1 MPSAEPS
8 EPSLNPYRLP
18 RVVVPRRYELRLEP
32 DLEAF
37 TFAGTVRVDIDVVE
51 PVGEI
56 VLNAAELEIAG
67 GDLDG
72 VALAGVD
79 YDAEHERAVLRLDE
93 PVSPGAARLNLSFT
107 GTLNDQLRG
116 FYRSTFTDDD
126 GEERVIATTQFE
138 STNARRAFPCW
149 DEPDLKAV
157 FEVTLVVPDDLA
169 AVSSGA
175 EVDSQPTGDGHRE
188 VSFAPTMEMSTYLLA
203 FVVGPLEATDP
214 VDVNGTPLRV
224 VHPVGKGH
232 LTEFALDAGAFC
244 LGFFEDYFAIDY
256 PGDKLDLVAIPDFAF
271 GAMENMGCVTFREI
285 LLLLD
290 PDSSTQQER
299 QTAVDVI
306 AHELAH
312 MWFGN
317 LVTMKWWNGI
327 WLKEAFATFCEML
340 AVDAYRPDWKRWL
353 AFGLSRAAAFDVDA
367 LAATRAIEYPVVSPA
382 DAEAMYDLLTY
393 EKGAAAVRMLEQY
406 LGADEFRDGVRH
418 YLRRHSYA
426 NTETHDI
433 WDALAESTGEP
444 ARDVMDS
451 WIFQGGHPVV
461 SATADDGGT
470 VTLSQSRF
478 RYDGQPDDA
487 HWQVPV
493 VAAVGSGA
501 GSRTERMV
509 LNDPVAL
516 GTDEPAWV
524 MVNPTADGF
533 YRVAY
538 DGGLLDRLLDG
549 GPDLDPLQRYVL
561 VDDQWALT
569 VADRLSV
576 TDYVAFAERMAAAE
590 DDLAVWRR
598 LAGTLGT
605 LDHMVPDDRRA
616 ELQAR
621 VRTMVGPAWDRVG
634 WNTAPGEDDRIGEL
648 RGVLARTLAVGGND
662 TDAIA
667 QCRNLMAAEAVDP
680 ALAAA
685 AIAVVA
691 ATGDG
696 TDYEEI
702 RQRYETAPT
711 PQLELRYLMALT
723 TFDSPALM
731 DRTLAAS
738 LDGTVRSQDAG
749 FVLRGCLE
757 NRSLGP
763 QAWAFITEHWND
775 INQRL
780 PSAIVPRM
788 LGGITALSTPKLATE
803 VEEFLKAHPVP
814 QGPLIVAQHLER
826 QEINVQLRRRV
837 QEALG

>member
-1 MPSAEPS
+1 MTIDSA
-8 EPSLNPYRLP
+8 NPYRLP
-18 RVVVPRRYELRLEP
+18 RGVVPRRYELRLEP

-37 TFAGTVRVDIDVVE
+37 VFAGSVGVDVEVVE
-51 PVGEI
+51 PTSEI
-56 VLNAAELEIAG
+56 VLNAAELEITG
-67 GDLDG
+67 GDLNG

-79 YDAEHERAVLRLDE
+79 YDDEHERAMLRLGE
-93 PVSPGAARLNLSFT
+93 PVSVGAARLSLSFT

-116 FYRSTFTDDD
+116 FYRSTFTDED
-126 GEERVIATTQFE
+126 GNERVIATTQFE

-157 FEVTLVVPDDLA
+157 FEVTLVVPDDLM

-175 EVDSQPTGDGHRE
+175 EVDSKPTGDGRRE

-203 FVVGPLEATDP
+203 FIVGPLEATEP
-214 VDVNGTPLRV
+214 VDVNGTPLRI

-232 LTEFALDAGAFC
+232 LTELALDAGAFC
-244 LGFFEDYFAIDY
+244 LDFFEDYFAIDY

-367 LAATRAIEYPVVSPA
+367 LASTRAIEYPVVSPA
-382 DAEAMYDLLTY
+382 DAEGMYDLLTY
-393 EKGAAAVRMLEQY
+393 EKGAAAVRMLEQF

-418 YLRRHSYA
+418 YLRRHSFA

-461 SATADDGGT
+461 SATADDDGT

-493 VAAVGSGA
+493 VAAVGSDA
-501 GSRTERMV
+501 GSRTERLV

-538 DGGLLDRLLDG
+538 EGGLLDRLLDG

-576 TDYVAFAERMAAAE
+576 SDYVAFAERMAATE

-605 LDHMVPDDRRA
+605 LDHLVSDNGLA
-616 ELQAR
+616 SLQAR
-621 VRTMVGPAWDRVG
+621 VRDMVSPVWGRVG
-634 WNTAPGEDDRIGEL
+634 WDPAAGEDDRTGEL

-662 TDAIA
+662 AEAIA
-667 QCRNLMAAEAVDP
+667 RCRELMASDGVDP

-691 ATGDG
+691 ATGDDA
-696 TDYEEI
+696 DYQEI
-702 RQRYETAPT
+702 HQRYQNAPT

-723 TFDSPALM
+723 TFDDLELM
-731 DRTLAAS
+731 DRTLAAT
-738 LDGTVRSQDAG
+738 LDGTIRSQDAG

-757 NRSLGP
+757 NRDLGP
-763 QAWAFITEHWND
+763 QAWAFIANQWDE

-780 PSAIVPRM
+780 PTAIVPRM
-788 LGGITALSTPKLATE
+788 LGGITALSTPNLATE
-803 VEEFLKAHPVP
+803 VEEFLNAHPVP
-814 QGPLIVAQHLER
+814 QGKLIVAQHLER
-826 QEINVQLRRRV
+826 QKINCELRRRV
-837 QEALG
+837 QEALGTKEN